1 MPTQDGTSFKRLLL
15 FYTIAMILAV
25 LFFSENILNSL
36 IGEVKI
42 TTSGKFERKVPI
54 FRPKFW
60 NTHQDNSL
68 LESKQSTVPF
78 LVIRVSVKILAD
90 FRSDLFMK
98 FELQPV
104 LKSLPRSCTESFQMP
119 VHPSRY

>member
-68 LESKQSTVPF
+68 LESKQSTVSF

-98 FELQPV
+98 FELQPF
-104 LKSLPRSCTESFQMP
+104 LKSLPRSCTESFQMS
-119 VHPSRY
+119 VHPIRY